1 LNSGKLARK
10 ASVLGALVVK
20 VFSLVADTKA
30 RWPVLRGLPRTEIV
44 RHFVPPGVVLH
55 LDRAEST
62 R

>member
-1 LNSGKLARK
+1 
-10 ASVLGALVVK
+10 LVVK